1 MAKAAHYL
9 TAAPK
14 MTHKGMALGFPVP
27 AAPRLDARKEEVVLR
42 EEAEAFLEE
51 ALEEAFRGQNLARAL
66 PEPRLLP
73 ALRDENS
80 GSPLK

>member
-1 MAKAAHYL
+1 MTKDIHYF

-14 MTHKGMALGFPVP
+14 VTHKGMALGFPAP
-27 AAPRLDARKEEVVLR
+27 APLRLDARKEEVALR
-42 EEAEAFLEE
+42 EEAEAFLEK

-66 PEPRLLP
+66 PELRLLP